1 MTAAEESTNNIIMD
15 TTGAE
20 FIPVAIQKVAITG
33 CIKRPITKLLHTLV
47 KTTVRIMIITA
58 KAEAGT
64 FWSTGISTVFKN
76 ADTPVLS
83 LVSAF
88 PSRIAEAIRK

>member
-47 KTTVRIMIITA
+47 KNCLLYTSPWDIITT
-58 KAEAGT
+58 E
-64 FWSTGISTVFKN
+64 N
-76 ADTPVLS
+76 
-83 LVSAF
+83 
-88 PSRIAEAIRK
+88 